1 MKQSTGTILYA
12 TLIVFVAMIPA
23 ILLVM
28 EVIK

>member
-12 TLIVFVAMIPA
+12 ILIVFVAMIPA